1 MAGLL
6 DSLLLN
12 LDRQTAPEQRPFS
25 LQNFMTDAG
34 QMGNVLARNEERQR
48 QNSLRRL
55 IEQRESEGF
64 GYDQLSNEAAK
75 YDMDAANAM
84 RREFRDSY
92 QFNQKQSDVELQRYK
107 REMADYWFGE
117 VLRRAQLAGLGPAE
131 LKEVCF
137 EAAGLIAPYDS
148 ELAYR
153 LLMQSEKIQGRD
165 DKMAADLAKR
175 QAVKKDIKD
184 HESIMRGREI
194 SISKMLTDPE
204 AAIDIKLRKE
214 LENEASRIRYIMN
227 HLASEQ
233 YPVYSWMSA
242 YLRGR
247 SDWSTAVE
255 EIKNALDLD
264 NWDRSRATHP
274 YNVNKLKNPIDDT
287 ENENGMGQ
295 VDVSTA
301 STNTANN
308 NYVKSDIVQG
318 DEQPVDKKYK
328 YVTERKSS
336 YSGGT
341 IKDVIDDIEY
351 TATTD
356 IQDAY
361 ERESIRDLERI
372 KAAMNQATNANKGLN
387 LKELQDVVDD
397 HIKEIKA
404 QAAELRS
411 LGVASPEDKMKQFKN
426 IFGTRASMDLIRQL
440 RNFHVF
446 TSGYYSN
453 SPLTVLDNGLMVATP
468 QFKPTDAQY
477 KTAKNLHGM
486 SSWTSAKSV
495 LKNMNVPFLS
505 KWADYDNEYD
515 AIFALAKDVEQQVA
529 GVWAGLTDGMNL
541 QQKAEMK
548 RFFKNNFALDDR
560 DFAIMEGRVVFETNS
575 KKYDRYLE
583 DKENKRA
590 NKPTFDADG
599 NIVGGDGAVQGKY
612 TTKSWEDFE

>member
-34 QMGNVLARNEERQR
+34 QMGNVLAKNEERQR

-165 DKMAADLAKR
+165 DKMASDLAKR
-175 QAVKKDIKD
+175 QAAKKDIKD

-204 AAIDIKLRKE
+204 AAIDVKLRKE

-247 SDWSTAVE
+247 SDWPTAVE

-274 YNVNKLKNPIDDT
+274 YNVNKLKNPIDDS
-287 ENENGMGQ
+287 EKENGMGQ
-295 VDVSTA
+295 GDVLTA
-301 STNTANN
+301 NANTSNN
-308 NYVKSDIVQG
+308 NYAKSDMVQG

-361 ERESIRDLERI
+361 ERESIRDLEKI

-397 HIKEIKA
+397 HIKEIRA

-440 RNFHVF
+440 RNFHAF

-468 QFKPTDAQY
+468 QFKPTEAQY
-477 KTAKNLHGM
+477 KTAKNLHNMGN
-486 SSWTSAKSV
+486 WTSVKST

-505 KWADYDNEYD
+505 RWADYDNEYD

-529 GVWAGLTDGMNL
+529 GVWAGLTDGLNL

-548 RFFKNNFALDDR
+548 RFFKNNFGIDDR
-560 DFAIMEGRVVFETNS
+560 DFAIMEGRAIFETNR
-575 KKYDRYLE
+575 DRYDANVRAK
-583 DKENKRA
+583 DKKRA
-590 NKPTFDADG
+590 NLPTFDAEG
-599 NIVGGDGAVQGKY
+599 NIVGGDADTDIGSDISEEEFAK
-612 TTKSWEDFE
+612 